1 MSAWTTRTW
10 WLAAI
15 VAAVILAGAG
25 AGVTYLV
32 MRSGGHDGS
41 AASGGEAAA
50 MDHPPATAVDA
61 APGAPLPDLVVTI
74 PEDLI
79 NRAGLVIA
87 TATTGA
93 ASSAIRL
100 PGIVMPNAYTQV
112 AVTPLVA
119 GRVTRVSAELGA
131 AVRRGQ
137 TLAEVFSPEL
147 AEAQSRFTA
156 ARARL
161 AAHGRELQRTEK
173 LAAIGAAS
181 QQELERVQ
189 AEHAAQ
195 AADVQSAR
203 SRLQLFGMPAGAIDA
218 LAAGRQ
224 VGAGTAVP
232 APIAG
237 IVTERFANA
246 GLNVDPAMKLFT
258 VVDLSTVWVIANLA
272 EMDFARARVGSFA
285 SVTSPAYPG
294 LVARGRIS
302 YIDPQVNA
310 GTRTAEARIEVA
322 NPGQRLR
329 LGMFVDAA
337 IETPGDTPVLLIP
350 QSAVQNL
357 GGREVVYLVES
368 NRPGTF
374 IEREVRLGGR
384 VDGNVE
390 VLAGLKAGDAL
401 VAQGSFFIRAER
413 ERLGLQRP
421 APRAPAAPAPRA
433 PAAAAPPSG
442 APVHAAAVTITDK
455 GFEPSRLTLP
465 AGGTARVTFTR
476 TSEATCAT
484 EVVFPSLGIKRALPL
499 NTPVVIEFPAQ
510 AGEIAFV
517 CGMDMLRGAV
527 VVQ

>member
-1 MSAWTTRTW
+1 MRALTTRTW
-10 WLAAI
+10 WL
-15 VAAVILAGAG
+15 VAAVAALALAGAG

-32 MRSGGHDGS
+32 MQPGAHGGAAVPGGET
-41 AASGGEAAA
+41 AASG
-50 MDHPPATAVDA
+50 HPPAIAADP
-61 APGAPLPDLVVTI
+61 APGAPLPDLVITI
-74 PEDLI
+74 PEDLV

-93 ASSAIRL
+93 AASAIRL
-100 PGIVMPNAYTQV
+100 PGVVTPNAYKQV

-119 GRVTRVSAELGA
+119 GRVTRVPVELGA

-137 TLAEVFSPEL
+137 TLADVFSPEL
-147 AEAQSRFTA
+147 AEAQARFTA
-156 ARARL
+156 ARAAL
-161 AAHGRELQRTEK
+161 AAHGRELQRTEA

-181 QQELERVQ
+181 RQELERVQ

-203 SRLQLFGMPAGAIDA
+203 SRLQLFGLPAGAIDA
-218 LAAGRQ
+218 LAAGRE
-224 VGAGTAVP
+224 VSAGTAVP
-232 APIAG
+232 APIDG
-237 IVTERFANA
+237 IVTERVANV
-246 GLNVDPAMKLFT
+246 GLNVDPGMKLFT

-272 EMDFARARVGSFA
+272 DIDFARARVGSVA

-294 LVARGRIS
+294 FAARGRIS
-302 YIDPQVNA
+302 YIDPQINA
-310 GTRTAEARIEVA
+310 ATRTAEARIEVA

-337 IETPGDTPVLLIP
+337 IETPGGTPVLIIP

-357 GGREVVYLVES
+357 GGREVVYLVEPH
-368 NRPGTF
+368 RPGTF
-374 IEREVRLGGR
+374 VEREVRLGERAG
-384 VDGNVE
+384 GAVE

-413 ERLGLQRP
+413 ERLGLQP
-421 APRAPAAPAPRA
+421 AAPRARDAAA
-433 PAAAAPPSG
+433 PAAAR
-442 APVHAAAVTITDK
+442 VRTAAVTITDN
-455 GFEPSRLTLP
+455 GFEPSRLPLP

-476 TSEATCAT
+476 ASETTCAT
-484 EVVFPSLGIKRALPL
+484 EVVFPSLGIRRALPL
-499 NTPVVIEFPAQ
+499 GTPVAVEFPAQ

-517 CGMDMLRGAV
+517 CGMGMLRGAV

>member
-1 MSAWTTRTW
+1 MTTRAW
-10 WLAAI
+10 WFVAI
-15 VAAVILAGAG
+15 VAAVTLAGAG

-32 MRSGGHDGS
+32 MRSGAHGG

-50 MDHPPATAVDA
+50 MDHPPAMA
-61 APGAPLPDLVVTI
+61 ADPTPGAPLPDLVITI
-74 PEDLI
+74 PEDLV

-87 TATTGA
+87 TVTTGA

-100 PGIVMPNAYTQV
+100 PGVVMPNAYKQV
-112 AVTPLVA
+112 VVTPLVA

-156 ARARL
+156 ARAAL
-161 AAHGRELQRTEK
+161 AAHDRELQRTEK

-181 QQELERVQ
+181 QEELER
-189 AEHAAQ
+189 AHAAHVAQ

-232 APIAG
+232 APIDG

-302 YIDPQVNA
+302 YIDPQVSA

-337 IETPGDTPVLLIP
+337 IETPGDTSVLLIP

-357 GGREVVYLVES
+357 GGREVVYLVEP

-384 VDGNVE
+384 VDGAVE

-413 ERLGLQRP
+413 ERLGLQ
-421 APRAPAAPAPRA
+421 PAARRP
-433 PAAAAPPSG
+433 PAAAAPPAG
-442 APVHAAAVTITDK
+442 AAVHTAAVTITDK
-455 GFEPSRLTLP
+455 GFEPSRVTLP

-499 NTPVVIEFPAQ
+499 NTPVAIDIPAQ